1 MVMSEDSKELMS
13 GQPSLFAEDELRLLT
28 LDQPEMRR
36 QYTAVSL
43 ARDTAK
49 RDAICRALAEGHGL
63 LRIARAFGV
72 SHHLVSALRDARPDL
87 VAIEKKQLSGQIG
100 RILKM
105 SADRYEEAL
114 AAGAVPVGQIPVS
127 FGIFSDKKAS
137 LDGDPSLVIEHR
149 HTVQGG
155 SVADFEAK
163 LASMK
168 RAAVDTALCANDGKR
183 QQKEISHVI
192 DAASDAVEV
201 MPGDAVGSG
210 RVVEIAAGAGGAAGT
225 TEAGG
230 GSQSADQFKKRDGLA
245 R

>member
-49 RDAICRALAEGHGL
+49 REAICRALAEGHGL

-149 HTVQGG
+149 HTLQGG

-168 RAAVDTALCANDGKR
+168 RASVNTALCANDGKR
-183 QQKEISHVI
+183 QQKEISDVI

-201 MPGDAVGSG
+201 GPVGGLDAGSQAATAANGSG
-210 RVVEIAAGAGGAAGT
+210 AGEG
-225 TEAGG
+225 GG
-230 GSQSADQFKKRDGLA
+230 GSRGLA
-245 R
+245 VDEE